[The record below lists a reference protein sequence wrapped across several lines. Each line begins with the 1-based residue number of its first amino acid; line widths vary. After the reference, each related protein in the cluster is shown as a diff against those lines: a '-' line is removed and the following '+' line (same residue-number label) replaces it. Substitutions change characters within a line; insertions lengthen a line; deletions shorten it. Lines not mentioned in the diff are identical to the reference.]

1 MMLDPIIP
9 LWLLI
14 VITVLLSGILI
25 VPCLIDKNDTAKNK
39 IKYLAPKVAIIILLF
54 VIGLRPMIPDKDNTQ
69 VQTNDLD
76 VLFVVD
82 DTISMIAE
90 DYNGSQTR
98 LSGVQSDMQYILQKL
113 SGAQFSLITFANT
126 ATIVAPF
133 TYDHNMIE
141 AATKA
146 MAPLSNFYARGSSL
160 NAPLDSINTIVT
172 SAEKKEEKRTRI
184 IIFISDGEITDDSTL
199 NSYADLKEHFDYG
212 LVLGY
217 GTSTGGRM
225 KQYSY
230 SGQDSYLKYFPAD
243 RNSNWTNANYEAL
256 SRIDEANLQ
265 KIANNLGGDYI
276 HMESQKDIEP
286 ALKKISEL
294 ATADTRPDDKP
305 TGMDLYYIFAIPLL
319 LLLFPEFNKLWRRKI

>member
-1 MMLDPIIP
+1 
-9 LWLLI
+9 
-14 VITVLLSGILI
+14 
-25 VPCLIDKNDTAKNK
+25 
-39 IKYLAPKVAIIILLF
+39 
-54 VIGLRPMIPDKDNTQ
+54 MIPDKDNAQ

-82 DTISMIAE
+82 NTISMIAE

-141 AATKA
+141 VATKA
-146 MAPLSNFYARGSSL
+146 MAPLSSLYARGSSL
-160 NAPLDSINTIVT
+160 NAPMDSINTIVT
-172 SAEKKEEKRTRI
+172 SAEKKEEERTRI
-184 IIFISDGEITDDSTL
+184 LVFISDGEITDDSTL
-199 NSYADLKEHFDYG
+199 KSYASLKEHFDYG

-217 GTSTGGRM
+217 GTINGGKM
-225 KQYSY
+225 KSNNTYSL
-230 SGQDSYLKYFPAD
+230 DSYIKYYPTDYSAD
-243 RNSNWTNANYEAL
+243 WTTSDHYAI
-256 SRIDEANLQ
+256 SKIDETNLK
-265 KIANNLGGDYI
+265 KIAEDIGGDYI
-276 HMESQKDIEP
+276 HAESQKDIDP

-294 ATADTRPDDKP
+294 TTSNTRSDDKP

-319 LLLFPEFNKLWRRKI
+319 LLLFFEFNKLWRRKV